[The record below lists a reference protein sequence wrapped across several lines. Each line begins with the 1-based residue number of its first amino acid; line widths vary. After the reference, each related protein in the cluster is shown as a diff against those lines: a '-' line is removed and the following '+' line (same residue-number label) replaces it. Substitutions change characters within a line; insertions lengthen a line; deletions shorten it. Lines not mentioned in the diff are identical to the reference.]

1 MWEESLSSI
10 HRCSVNSSSEQREFL
25 LDLFSHVKNYETQT
39 GRNVLPALQPVY
51 QSAPAVWIINLSER
65 KSFLFLEVLKF
76 QTVKKPVELWG
87 WPDEES
93 EVKSFLQCLPYISQ
107 LSRQA
112 LLNIGF
118 TCNNGVLNHL
128 ELPRE
133 ISAVPWATQP
143 TPPTE
148 HSRRRRAERKQKRGK
163 RGGLRA
169 KLRLSPH
176 RSAVPSLFLANVR
189 ALAGKMD
196 ELRLWTT
203 TQRWIRECNIMIVT
217 ESWLNSD
224 IPDTAVELDGRSMFR
239 ADRVAEDSESKEG
252 DDMILSA
259 TGDSS
264 NAEAPVSDPGDS
276 ANSLSSHRPTETR
289 PEGEEWPRPVKIN
302 VLRGQVTEHA

>member
-1 MWEESLSSI
+1 MAA
-10 HRCSVNSSSEQREFL
+10 RAQREARRLSGFRFL
-25 LDLFSHVKNYETQT
+25 V
-39 GRNVLPALQPVY
+39 V
-51 QSAPAVWIINLSER
+51 I
-65 KSFLFLEVLKF
+65 
-76 QTVKKPVELWG
+76 
-87 WPDEES
+87 
-93 EVKSFLQCLPYISQ
+93 CLLVSTFFTTNCLAYISY
-107 LSRQA
+107 SRQA
-112 LLNIGF
+112 LLDIGF

-143 TPPTE
+143 APPTE
-148 HSRRRRAERKQKRGK
+148 RRRRRRAERKQKRGK

-239 ADRVAEDSESKEG
+239 ADRVAEDS
-252 DDMILSA
+252 DNRNSA
-259 TGDSS
+259 ICPQYVFNHSY
-264 NAEAPVSDPGDS
+264 
-276 ANSLSSHRPTETR
+276 L
-289 PEGEEWPRPVKIN
+289 IN
-302 VLRGQVTEHA
+302 NLYAVVP